1 MHRSSSSR
9 PLRVLFAVQGEGRG
23 HMTQALAVAEMLR
36 RAGHEICG
44 VLMGRSH
51 RRPLPA
57 FFTDGIAA
65 PIIPFESPT
74 FVTSKGDAGFRVGAT
89 VGHIVAGVPRY
100 ASGLRTIHRTVRD
113 LQPDLVVNFYEGLM
127 GLYTAAMR
135 PRVPVVAVGH
145 QYMFL
150 HPTYRHAA
158 SRPMAAAL
166 ARFWTR
172 ISSFGAANRLA
183 LSLYEADDLPALG
196 VEVVPPV
203 LRDRVFELA
212 RTSTPSGDGQ
222 PYLLVYL
229 LEAAMSDDL
238 KTWCEANPSV
248 RVHCFWDQSAEG
260 EEVQHGENLT
270 FHGLSGDRF
279 LRMMAGSAGVVCTS
293 GFESVSEAFLMGK
306 PLLMVPVPNHFEQQW
321 NAADAASLGAGL
333 IGEGLDLSALV
344 DYLPHHRPK
353 QDVFRAWTESA
364 EQQVVRAL
372 ERAAGRHPLPLL
384 SRGAWTATPAV
395 PVGRGGPV
403 RASLPAE

>member
-1 MHRSSSSR
+1 MQVPTATPR

-36 RAGHEICG
+36 RAGHEVCG
-44 VLMGRSH
+44 VLVGRSH
-51 RRPLPA
+51 FRPLPT
-57 FFTDGIAA
+57 FFETGIGA

-74 FVTSKGDAGFRVGAT
+74 FVTSKGEAGFRVGAT

-100 ASGLRTIHRTVRD
+100 RSGFRTIHRTLRE
-113 LQPDLVVNFYEGLM
+113 LEPDLVVNFYESLV

-145 QYMFL
+145 QFMFL
-150 HPTYRHAA
+150 HPSYRHAA
-158 SRPMAAAL
+158 SRPVASAL
-166 ARFWTR
+166 ARFWTWL
-172 ISSFGAANRLA
+172 SSRGAASRLA
-183 LSLYEADDLPALG
+183 LSLYDAPSLPAQG
-196 VEVVPPV
+196 IEVVPPV

-212 RTSTPSGDGQ
+212 RTAHASGDGQ

-229 LEAAMSDDL
+229 LEAKMADGL
-238 KTWCEANPSV
+238 RAWCEANPDV

-260 EEVQHGENLT
+260 EQVQHGPSLT

-279 LRMMAGSAGVVCTS
+279 LRMMAGAAGVVCTA

-333 IGEGLDLSALV
+333 VGDGLGLSALV
-344 DYLPHHRPK
+344 DYLPHHQPE
-353 QDVFRAWTESA
+353 QDAFRAWTERA
-364 EQQVVRAL
+364 ESIVVDAL
-372 ERAAGRHPLPLL
+372 ERAAGLPTRRRL
-384 SRGAWTATPAV
+384 R
-395 PVGRGGPV
+395 PVENGRAV
-403 RASLPAE
+403 RASEVKG